1 MIPGPE
7 PVQLGLR
14 TVSGAARGSSMSGS
28 VPPRERLQRQA
39 TPTAAPGPWLA
50 ASATSSR
57 STSTSTFARLV
68 NRTQDFPIDAFGSR
82 SRYVSAR

>member
-1 MIPGPE
+1 VIPGPE

-39 TPTAAPGPWLA
+39 TPPPPPAPGPWLA
-50 ASATSSR
+50 ISSR